1 MKCANC
7 GGEVDSQAV
16 RCPYCGGRN
25 EAGISFYKEVYQKV
39 NRNKLLAPVLLRQK
53 TPELIQQMLNRII
66 LAMGILGIVFIAIS
80 VALYL
85 MIDDPVYRNDEPAPN
100 SYAAEYVKISDS
112 YNNGS
117 YQDWIRYANE
127 FLDRWNSGSKIES
140 YRIEMMLEY
149 GFRVCY
155 SDRVD
160 DQLRQQA
167 QLEVNALLE
176 GVLGLGEEELALFH
190 KADEQSVYSVRP
202 DPAAREQLVSLI
214 EAKLA
219 DREDAV
225 FWNDIN

>member
-25 EAGISFYKEVYQKV
+25 DAGISFYKEVYQKV

-53 TPELIQQMLNRII
+53 TPELIQHMLNRII

-167 QLEVNALLE
+167 QSEVNAMLE

-202 DPAAREQLVSLI
+202 DPAAREQLISLI

>member
-1 MKCANC
+1 
-7 GGEVDSQAV
+7 
-16 RCPYCGGRN
+16 
-25 EAGISFYKEVYQKV
+25 
-39 NRNKLLAPVLLRQK
+39 
-53 TPELIQQMLNRII
+53 MLWE
-66 LAMGILGIVFIAIS
+66 LGIVFIAIS